1 MLQTRTNRIRLLIA
15 EHRALVREGMRA
27 VLQLADEFE
36 IVGEAESGQQAVRMV
51 HRLGPDVVVI
61 GVMPEQDGIATI
73 GRIREERPATRVV
86 ALSTVEPNDVVAV
99 MRAGASGCVSLE
111 NRAQDLRHTINAA
124 AAGQVEL
131 PSRVMA
137 SLVCERFSADADH
150 PGGLSA
156 RELDVL
162 QLLAT
167 GATNRA
173 IGSALCISEKTVK
186 NHVSNIFYKL
196 DVQTRTQAALFARE
210 MRSNRR
216 LERHV

>member
-1 MLQTRTNRIRLLIA
+1 VLIA
-15 EHRALVREGMRA
+15 EHRALVREGLHA
-27 VLQLADEFE
+27 VLQLVAEFE

-61 GVMPEQDGIATI
+61 GVMPEQDGVATI

-86 ALSTVEPNDVVAV
+86 ALATIEPDDVVSLV
-99 MRAGASGCVSLE
+99 YAGASACISLE
-111 NRAQDLRHTINAA
+111 TRAQDLRHAINAA

-137 SLVCERFSADADH
+137 SLVCEQLAPADADH
-150 PGGLSA
+150 RGGLSA

-167 GATNRA
+167 GVTNGA

-186 NHVSNIFYKL
+186 NHVSSIFDKL
-196 DVQTRTQAALFARE
+196 HVQTRTQAALFARE
-210 MRSNRR
+210 MRSHGQF
-216 LERHV
+216 ERHV